1 MIRLISPAEVIG
13 MLTTKLFV
21 PPSPDTLVARP
32 RLNIRLQRS
41 LQRPLTVVV
50 APPGFGKTTVVAA
63 WVADLL
69 ASGSAQVAWLA
80 LDEADSDPARFW
92 SGVAAALER
101 VEAALGEE
109 LGALLGASPPLPP
122 AQLLT
127 PLINRLA
134 ARNAPPLL
142 LVLDDYHSI
151 DSTAVHE
158 ALAFLVTHLPPGTHL
173 VLTSRSDPPLPLP
186 LLRARGRLV
195 ELRAADLRFT
205 PDEAAAFLNEV
216 MGLELTAESV
226 AALEA
231 RTEGWIAGLQLAA
244 LSMQDV
250 SDRAAFVRTLSGSH
264 SYILDYL
271 VEEVLQRQPA
281 HLRRFLLQ
289 TAVLDQLSGSLCDA
303 VIGLA
308 ETEPSQRAA
317 VEHPGV
323 MTPERDSSSRV
334 MLAQLERANLFLVP
348 LDTERRWYRYHHLF
362 ADVLRARLA
371 EEASNQIS
379 TLHRRASAW
388 YAAHAEGATE
398 LAGRAI
404 GHALAAH
411 DLTEAARL
419 MSVHADALWERNELV
434 TLRSWLTALPQETL
448 SAHPSLALTLAQVL
462 LVTGSVDAIP
472 PVLAL
477 AEEQLSR
484 ADMPAGQQ
492 RLLHG
497 GVLALRSNVA
507 RITERFGE
515 SATLAREALRVL
527 PEDEQRGRALA
538 TMNVGLAE
546 HMRGDLAGAAGVYA
560 ELISHCDVL
569 GDRYLGLVG
578 RCLLGVLLHELG
590 DLDGAVAS
598 YEQGRRRA
606 AEQGQILPVGGWALV
621 GLGRVAFS
629 RDDLPAA
636 EQLLVEGLELTTRGN
651 IRDAVALA
659 LECLI
664 RLRLTQGDLLSAV
677 ELAERFVAESERN
690 QLPLMVRWAHAM
702 QALVA
707 LARGDTAAA
716 VRWAGRAQPRPDAL
730 FLVDKAA
737 FAVFVRVLLAQ
748 GKLAEARTAI
758 AAHRTAATSGG
769 HVEILVELSLLE
781 AEVARRSGDA
791 REAQAA
797 RAAAHALAAS
807 VGLRRPGEAGTLLG
821 GVLETATEPN
831 LSSSAGAGSPHE
843 RSIPA
848 HVRPAVVEPLSQR
861 EQEVLQ
867 LMAEGLSNQALAD
880 RLIISLA
887 TVKKHLS
894 NIFGKLQATSR
905 TEAIARARAL
915 GLLP

>member
-1 MIRLISPAEVIG
+1 

-32 RLNIRLQRS
+32 RLSARLQRS
-41 LQRPLTVVV
+41 LQRPLTIVV
-50 APPGFGKTTVVAA
+50 APPGFGKTTLVAA
-63 WVADLL
+63 WVSELL
-69 ASGSAQVAWLA
+69 AAGSAQVAWLA

-92 SGVAAALER
+92 SGVTAGLER
-101 VEAALGEE
+101 VEPALGQE
-109 LGALLGASPPLPP
+109 LGPLLGASPPLPP

-134 ARNAPPLL
+134 ARVAPPLL
-142 LVLDDYHSI
+142 LILDDYHRV
-151 DSTAVHE
+151 DSPAVHE
-158 ALAFLVTHLPPGTHL
+158 AIAFLVAHLPPQAHL

-205 PDEAAAFLNEV
+205 PEEAAAFLNEV

-244 LSMQDV
+244 LSMQDL

-271 VEEVLQRQPA
+271 VEEVLQRQPG

-289 TAVLDQLSGSLCDA
+289 TAILDQLSGPLCDA
-303 VIGLA
+303 VIGLV
-308 ETEPSQRAA
+308 ETTPGRGAATEHHRAPTLG
-317 VEHPGV
+317 H
-323 MTPERDSSSRV
+323 DSYSRL

-371 EEASNQIS
+371 EEAGNQMP

-404 GHALAAH
+404 THALAAG
-411 DLTEAARL
+411 DTTEAARL
-419 MSVHADALWERNELV
+419 IGAHADTLWERNELV
-434 TLRSWLTALPQETL
+434 TLRGWLTTLPQDTL

-472 PVLAL
+472 PLLAL
-477 AEEQLSR
+477 AEEQLGR
-484 ADMPAGQQ
+484 ADLPAGQQ

-507 RITERFGE
+507 RIAERFGE
-515 SATLAREALRVL
+515 SAALAREALLVL
-527 PEDEQRGRALA
+527 PAEEQRGRALA

-546 HMRGDLAGAAGVYA
+546 HMQGDLAGAADVYA
-560 ELISHCDVL
+560 ELIAHGEAL

-578 RCLLGVLLHELG
+578 RCLLGVLLQERG

-598 YEQGRRRA
+598 YERGRQRA
-606 AEQGQILPVGGWALV
+606 AEDGRLLPVGGWALV
-621 GLGRVAFS
+621 GLGRVAFA
-629 RDDLPAA
+629 RDELPAA
-636 EQLLVEGLELTTRGN
+636 ERLLVEGLELTARGN

-664 RLRLTQGDLLSAV
+664 RLRLTQGDLPAAQ
-677 ELAERFVAESERN
+677 ELAERFVAEAERN

-702 QALVA
+702 RALVA
-707 LARGDTAAA
+707 LARGDTPAAA
-716 VRWAGRAQPRPDAL
+716 GWAGRAQPRPDAL
-730 FLVDKAA
+730 FLVDKTA
-737 FAVFVRVLLAQ
+737 FAVFVRLLLAQ
-748 GKLAEARTAI
+748 GRLAEASAAI
-758 AAHRTAATSGG
+758 AAHRAAAAPGG

-781 AEVARRSGDA
+781 AEVAGRAGDA
-791 REAQAA
+791 RGAQAA

-821 GVLETATEPN
+821 GVLEATTASN
-831 LSSSAGAGSPHE
+831 ASSSVRVGSPHE
-843 RSIPA
+843 RSLPA
-848 HVRPAVVEPLSQR
+848 HARPALVEPLSQR

-867 LMAEGLSNQALAD
+867 LIAEGLSNQALAD

-894 NIFGKLQATSR
+894 NIFGKLQVESR